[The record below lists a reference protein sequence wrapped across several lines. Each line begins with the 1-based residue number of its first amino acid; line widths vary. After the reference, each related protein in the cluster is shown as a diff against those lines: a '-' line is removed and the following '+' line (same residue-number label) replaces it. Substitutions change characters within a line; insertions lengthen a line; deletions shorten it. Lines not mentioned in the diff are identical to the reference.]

1 MFVHLPIWI
10 GITAVGPSVLNIIA
24 MVGDKLPIEV
34 IWLLVGSIVISLISI
49 GVFLYSLDVGER
61 IQEIYRK
68 GSYVFFAI
76 GIITILFLFISEYL
90 SAFMLLICLL
100 ILLLIPIFFDL
111 IVTAR
116 FEEENE
122 NINR

>member
-49 GVFLYSLDVGER
+49 GVFLYTLDVGER

-76 GIITILFLFISEYL
+76 GIITILFLFIGEYL